1 MRAQESFFALRDD
14 LSKHFN
20 HSLKLG
26 FQPTPAMLQQWGV
39 SIGYND
45 KNELSVYFHSQDIL
59 YLN

>member
-1 MRAQESFFALRDD
+1 MKAQESFFALRDD

-26 FQPTPAMLQQWGV
+26 FQPTPAMLKQRGV

-45 KNELSVYFHSQDIL
+45 KNELSVYFHFI
-59 YLN
+59 